1 MKISEIRELTT
12 AELAERIE
20 TEVANY
26 ATMKFNHSI
35 SPLEDNSQ
43 IKKLRRDIADGENHR
58 GGFEVQGETPDLW

>member
-20 TEVANY
+20 TESANY
-26 ATMKFNHSI
+26 ADMKFNHTI

-43 IKKLRRDIADGENHR
+43 IKKLRRYIARMKCELHSRELNK
-58 GGFEVQGETPDLW
+58 

>member
-20 TEVANY
+20 TESANY
-26 ATMKFNHSI
+26 ANMKFNHTI

-43 IKKLRRDIADGENHR
+43 IKKLRRDITRMKCELHSRELNK
-58 GGFEVQGETPDLW
+58 

>member
-20 TEVANY
+20 TESANY
-26 ATMKFNHSI
+26 ANMKFNHTI

-43 IKKLRRDIADGENHR
+43 IKKLRRDIARMKCELHSRELNK
-58 GGFEVQGETPDLW
+58 

>member
-20 TEVANY
+20 TESANY
-26 ATMKFNHSI
+26 ADMKFNHTI

-43 IKKLRRDIADGENHR
+43 IKKLRRDIARMKCELLSRELNK
-58 GGFEVQGETPDLW
+58 